1 MGVGGPG
8 WRVWQR
14 AGELRHFI
22 VKDGTVLNS
31 SRSTRLGLTVLLC
44 GGLTVVAGTL
54 AFAKAPWAFQ
64 TKPAAAQPG
73 IARSTLNFPLGTRWD
88 KVLNGFAAE
97 HGLTM
102 VMDRIPTG
110 TFKRLDRREYALTA
124 SLNILNEELAQQD
137 FRLILQRD
145 FLVLLHL
152 RETRTRY
159 RRPHLPA
166 TTRPIATS
174 TQSLP
179 IPVAGSGIRSESHT
193 IRPRSWQP
201 PQPLQ
206 PSPADTGQPI
216 QRVQLENPIES
227 KLIRTPLVPKH
238 RTALALAR
246 RLYTAFLSHSE
257 LLDSGPSGLP
267 AFRVMDRATK
277 SEDGKLL
284 VLSDSDSR
292 VTRFSVGIDSKNNQ
306 LVIEAPKSTTSAV
319 VRMIRLLDVIEA
331 SEQPEIQVRESQQD
345 AEAVASKVR
354 PVIRDLVAATLA
366 SAKATGRSLLQDRKP
381 QKPTEKQPP
390 KNPLQTESDSQPRPA
405 TVKPDAGD
413 AADAADS
420 KAADSDMP
428 FSPTEAILGG
438 LRGEVKIE
446 VLPDGRLV
454 VIGNQEDVDKVM
466 TLIDLL
472 ERYGAPT
479 VPELELITL
488 EHVNSEA
495 LAALLTSVYGTLNT
509 ARTQAGQRS
518 QTVTVVPLVKPN
530 AILILAPGGD
540 LQSIVDLAI
549 ELDRPVDPLTE
560 FEVFRLKHAPAGQVA
575 TMLEDI
581 YEEGEDREG
590 LATRVV
596 VYPDVR
602 TNSIVVQ
609 ARPRDLKEVAAL
621 VKRIDLDS
629 ANSVNQ
635 LRVFQL
641 KHAIAE
647 ELSETI
653 NVAIQ
658 SVINPAR
665 LPAGSGVGGFGGGGA
680 GGAQA
685 AQQLRDVRSAVL
697 ELLPEAGSKEM
708 KVVSGILSD
717 IRINP
722 DARTNSLVVTAPE
735 RSMKMMQRLIEKL
748 DKPTSVVADIKH
760 FLLENADA
768 SSVAELL
775 TELFVTD
782 ETGGGTQLG
791 VQLAG
796 AEDASSSIVPL
807 RFSVDVRTNSI
818 FAVGGREAL
827 EVVEAVVV
835 RVDQSDI
842 RQRKSEVYLLQNQ
855 PATEIAAAVNAF
867 LQSQRDLQQI
877 DPDLV
882 SPFEQIEREVI
893 VVAEPSTNS
902 LIVSATPRYY
912 DEVMKMITA
921 LDRPLEQVTVHALI
935 VEVELNS
942 SDEFGIELGFQDSV
956 LFDRGTVATIETL
969 SQTNQASG
977 NNLTTTENI
986 VSSEGVPGFNFNQ
999 PFLGNNTLGTLSAP
1013 ALVGK
1018 QALSNFQMGRVN
1030 GDLGFG
1036 GLVLSAG
1043 SESINILL
1051 RALSENRRVEVL
1063 SRPMVQALHNQTG
1076 LIHVGQTFQQVNG
1089 VSSANALTGVTQPN
1103 LEERAV
1109 GIQLTVTPRVSPD
1122 GTIVMEVVATKD
1134 QISPNNSVP
1143 IFADPVTG
1151 TTFDSP
1157 VIDTATAQA
1166 SVSVR
1171 DGQTIVLAGM
1181 ITRTEGT
1188 TERKVPWLA
1197 DLPLLGAVFR
1207 YDSHTL
1213 RRTELLIFLTPRI
1226 MKTPADYEEQKQV
1239 EAERMSFS
1247 IERAEAIHGPLFSM
1261 PKPSAGD
1268 GETKTTSPTD
1278 APSESKKPEP
1288 KASGTDSGDATD
1300 KDPSASLSA
1309 PGNTISPA
1317 SISVVGRD
1325 DPDARI
1331 FALPNTV
1338 DGFEASEPVRTS
1350 PVKRFF
1356 KSLLP

>member
-1 MGVGGPG
+1 M
-8 WRVWQR
+8 
-14 AGELRHFI
+14 
-22 VKDGTVLNS
+22 LNS
-31 SRSTRLGLTVLLC
+31 SRSTRIGLTVLLC
-44 GGLTVVAGTL
+44 GGLTVVAGSL

-64 TKPAAAQPG
+64 AESAAAQPG
-73 IARSTLNFPLGTRWD
+73 TARSTLNFPLGARWD
-88 KVLNGFAAE
+88 KVLNGFASD
-97 HGLTM
+97 HGLTL
-102 VMDRIPTG
+102 VMDRIPSG
-110 TFKRLDRREYALTA
+110 KFKRFDRREYALTA
-124 SLNILNEELAQQD
+124 SLNLLNEELAQQD

-152 RETRTRY
+152 RTTRTRY
-159 RRPHLPA
+159 RRPQLPA
-166 TTRPIATS
+166 TAHKIATP
-174 TQSLP
+174 TQSIP
-179 IPVAGSGIRSESHT
+179 IPVAGPGIRSESHT

-201 PQPLQ
+201 SQPLL
-206 PSPADTGQPI
+206 PSSADAGQPI

-246 RLYTAFLSHSE
+246 RLYTAFLSHSQ

-277 SEDGKLL
+277 SENGKSL
-284 VLSDSDSR
+284 VLSDTDSR
-292 VTRFSVGIDSKNNQ
+292 ITRFSVGIDSKNNQ

-331 SEQPEIQVRESQQD
+331 SEQPEIQVRESKQD

-366 SAKATGRSLLQDRKP
+366 SAQVAGRSLLQDRKDP
-381 QKPTEKQPP
+381 KPTDEQPP
-390 KNPLQTESDSQPRPA
+390 RNPLQTESDPQPRPA
-405 TVKPDAGD
+405 TVKPDGG
-413 AADAADS
+413 DAADS
-420 KAADSDMP
+420 KKADSGEP

-454 VIGNQEDVDKVM
+454 VIGNQQDVDKVM

-472 ERYGAPT
+472 ERYGAPS
-479 VPELELITL
+479 VPELELIPL

-495 LAALLTSVYGTLNT
+495 LATLLTSVYETLNT

-540 LQSIVDLAI
+540 LQSIADLAI

-581 YEEGEDREG
+581 YEEGEDRAG

-629 ANSVNQ
+629 ASSVNQ

-653 NVAIQ
+653 NLAIQ

-665 LPAGSGVGGFGGGGA
+665 QPAGSGVGGFGGGGA
-680 GGAQA
+680 GGAQTS
-685 AQQLRDVRSAVL
+685 QQLRDVRSAVL
-697 ELLPEAGSKEM
+697 ELLPESGTKEM

-775 TELFVTD
+775 SELFVTD

-842 RQRKSEVYLLQNQ
+842 RQRKTEVYLLQNQ

-867 LQSQRDLQQI
+867 LQSQRDLS
-877 DPDLV
+877 DGTDLV

-893 VVAEPSTNS
+893 VVEEPQTNS
-902 LIVSATPRYY
+902 LLVSATPRYY
-912 DEVMKMITA
+912 DEVMKMIKS
-921 LDRPLEQVTVHALI
+921 LDRPLEQVTVQALI
-935 VEVELNS
+935 VEVELNNT
-942 SDEFGIELGFQDSV
+942 DEFGVELGFQDSV
-956 LFDRGTVATIETL
+956 LFDRGTVASIETL
-969 SQTNQASG
+969 SQTNQADG
-977 NNLTTTENI
+977 NNQTVTENI

-999 PFLGNNTLGTLSAP
+999 PFLGNNTLGTLAGP
-1013 ALVGK
+1013 AMVGK

-1051 RALSENRRVEVL
+1051 RALSENRKVEVL

-1089 VSSANALTGVTQPN
+1089 VSAANALTGVSQPA

-1134 QISPNNSVP
+1134 QISPNNTVP
-1143 IFADPVTG
+1143 ISADPVTG
-1151 TTFDSP
+1151 TTFESP

-1171 DGQTIVLAGM
+1171 DGQTIVLGGM

-1226 MKTPADYEEQKQV
+1226 MKTPADYEEMKQI
-1239 EAERMSFS
+1239 ESERMSFS
-1247 IERAEAIHGPLFSM
+1247 IERAEEIHGPLFSM
-1261 PKPSAGD
+1261 PKPAAGD
-1268 GETKTTSPTD
+1268 SEKKMTSPAD
-1278 APSESKKPEP
+1278 AASESKKTEP
-1288 KASGTDSGDATD
+1288 KSSGTNSGDAKA
-1300 KDPSASLSA
+1300 KDPSASLPG

-1317 SISVVGRD
+1317 SMSVVGNN

-1331 FALPNTV
+1331 FALPKPV
-1338 DGFEASEPVRTS
+1338 DGFEASQPVQTS
-1350 PVKRFF
+1350 PVKQFF

>member
-1 MGVGGPG
+1 MGVGGPR
-8 WRVWQR
+8 WLVWQR

-22 VKDGTVLNS
+22 VKGGAVFNS
-31 SRSTRLGLTVLLC
+31 SRSARQSLTVLLC

-54 AFAKAPWAFQ
+54 AFAKAPWTFQ
-64 TKPAAAQPG
+64 AKPDVAQAG
-73 IARSTLNFPLGTRWD
+73 TARSSLNFPLGTQWD
-88 KVLNGFAAE
+88 KMLNGFAAE
-97 HGLTM
+97 HGLTL
-102 VMDRIPTG
+102 VMDRIPSG

-124 SLNILNEELAQQD
+124 SLDILNEELAQKD

-159 RRPHLPA
+159 RRPHLPGP
-166 TTRPIATS
+166 TRPMATP

-179 IPVAGSGIRSESHT
+179 IPVAGPGFRSESHT
-193 IRPRSWQP
+193 IRPGSWQP
-201 PQPLQ
+201 PQPL
-206 PSPADTGQPI
+206 PAVTGQSI
-216 QRVQLENPIES
+216 QPVQLENPIES
-227 KLIRTPLVPKH
+227 KLLRTPLVPKH

-257 LLDSGPSGLP
+257 LVDSGPSGLP

-277 SEDGKLL
+277 SEDGKPL
-284 VLSDSDSR
+284 VLSDSESR
-292 VTRFSVGIDSKNNQ
+292 ITRFSVGIDSKNNQ
-306 LVIEAPKSTTSAV
+306 LVIEAPRSTTSAV
-319 VRMIRLLDVIEA
+319 VRMIRLLDVIETT
-331 SEQPEIQVRESQQD
+331 EQPEIEVRESQRD

-366 SAKATGRSLLQDRKP
+366 SGQTTSRSLIQDRKS
-381 QKPTEKQPP
+381 QKPTDKQPP
-390 KNPLQTESDSQPRPA
+390 RNPLQTETDSQPRPA

-413 AADAADS
+413 VADSNAADS
-420 KAADSDMP
+420 GKP

-472 ERYGAPT
+472 ERYGAPS
-479 VPELELITL
+479 VPELELIAL

-495 LAALLTSVYGTLNT
+495 LAALLTSVYETLNT

-540 LQSIVDLAI
+540 LQSIADLAI

-560 FEVFRLKHAPAGQVA
+560 FEVFRLKHAPASQVA

-581 YEEGEDREG
+581 YEEGEDRVG
-590 LATRVV
+590 LSTRVV

-653 NVAIQ
+653 NLAIQ

-665 LPAGSGVGGFGGGGA
+665 QPAGGGAGGFGGGGA
-680 GGAQA
+680 GGAQTS
-685 AQQLRDVRSAVL
+685 QQLRDVRSAVL

-708 KVVSGILSD
+708 KVVSGILSE

-722 DARTNSLVVTAPE
+722 DARTNSVVVTAPE

-760 FLLENADA
+760 FLLANADA

-775 TELFVTD
+775 SELFVTD

-835 RVDQSDI
+835 RLDQSDI
-842 RQRKSEVYLLQNQ
+842 RQRKSEVFMLQNQ
-855 PATEIAAAVNAF
+855 PATDIAAAVNSF

-912 DEVMKMITA
+912 DEVMKMITS
-921 LDRPLEQVTVHALI
+921 LDRPLEQVTVQALI
-935 VEVELNS
+935 IEVELNNA
-942 SDEFGIELGFQDSV
+942 DEFGVELGFQDSV
-956 LFDRGTVATIETL
+956 LFDRGTVASIETL
-969 SQTNQASG
+969 SQTNSSSG
-977 NNLTTTENI
+977 LEQTVTENI

-1013 ALVGK
+1013 AAVGK

-1089 VSSANALTGVTQPN
+1089 VSAANALTGVSQPT

-1143 IFADPVTG
+1143 ISADPVTG
-1151 TTFDSP
+1151 TTFQSP

-1171 DGQTIVLAGM
+1171 DGQTIVLGGM

-1207 YDSHTL
+1207 YDYHSL

-1247 IERAEAIHGPLFSM
+1247 IEDAEEIHGPLFSM
-1261 PKPSAGD
+1261 PKPDAGD
-1268 GETKTTSPTD
+1268 SETKKPSPTD
-1278 APSESKKPEP
+1278 ARSESEKTKP
-1288 KASGTDSGDATD
+1288 KSSGTDSGAAKD

-1309 PGNTISPA
+1309 PEDTISPT
-1317 SISVVGRD
+1317 SMSVVGGD
-1325 DPDARI
+1325 DPDAKI
-1331 FALPNTV
+1331 FALPKTV
-1338 DGFEASEPVRTS
+1338 NGFEASQPVQTS